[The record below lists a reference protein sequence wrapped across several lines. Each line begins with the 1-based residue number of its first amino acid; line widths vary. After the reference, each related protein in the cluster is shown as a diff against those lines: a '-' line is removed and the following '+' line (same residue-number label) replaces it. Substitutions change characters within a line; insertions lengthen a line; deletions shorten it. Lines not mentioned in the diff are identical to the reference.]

1 MKASEL
7 ATKLRKLAD
16 ALDKAPDAEINPYV
30 SISPR
35 KDDKETFLE
44 LAKVLPRPLTKKI
57 RHEGT
62 SYEDFTLEGD
72 GFVLGIP
79 RSKMCILVEPARPP
93 AMSAPPSSPMRKK
106 RRSVSSN
113 QFPGPQNKA
122 GSQAQLA
129 AVYDGALP
137 VSLGGAGDSTR

>member
-7 ATKLRKLAD
+7 ATKLRTLAD
-16 ALDKAPDAEINPYV
+16 SLDKAPGAEINPYV
-30 SISPR
+30 SISPSC
-35 KDDKETFLE
+35 DNKETFLE

-79 RSKMCILVEPARPP
+79 RSKMCILVEPARP
-93 AMSAPPSSPMRKK
+93 ARYECPSILSE
-106 RRSVSSN
+106 
-113 QFPGPQNKA
+113 A
-122 GSQAQLA
+122 EEA
-129 AVYDGALP
+129 A
-137 VSLGGAGDSTR
+137 LGVF

>member
-16 ALDKAPDAEINPYV
+16 GLDKAPDAEINPYV
-30 SISPR
+30 SISPSC
-35 KDDKETFLE
+35 DNKETFLE

-72 GFVLGIP
+72 GFLLSIP
-79 RSKMCILVEPARPP
+79 RSALCVIVEPARP
-93 AMSAPPSSPMRKK
+93 ARYECPSILSE
-106 RRSVSSN
+106 
-113 QFPGPQNKA
+113 A
-122 GSQAQLA
+122 EEA
-129 AVYDGALP
+129 ALGAF
-137 VSLGGAGDSTR
+137 

>member
-16 ALDKAPDAEINPYV
+16 GLDKAPDAEINPYV
-30 SISPR
+30 SISPSC
-35 KDDKETFLE
+35 DNKETFLE

-72 GFVLGIP
+72 GFLLSIS
-79 RSKMCILVEPARPP
+79 RSALCVIVEPARP
-93 AMSAPPSSPMRKK
+93 ARYECPSILSE
-106 RRSVSSN
+106 
-113 QFPGPQNKA
+113 A
-122 GSQAQLA
+122 EEA
-129 AVYDGALP
+129 ALGAF
-137 VSLGGAGDSTR
+137 

>member
-16 ALDKAPDAEINPYV
+16 GLDKAPDAEINPYV
-30 SISPR
+30 SISPSC
-35 KDDKETFLE
+35 DNKETFLE

-72 GFVLGIP
+72 GFLLSIP
-79 RSKMCILVEPARPP
+79 RSALCVIVEPARP
-93 AMSAPPSSPMRKK
+93 ARYECPSILSE
-106 RRSVSSN
+106 
-113 QFPGPQNKA
+113 A
-122 GSQAQLA
+122 EEA
-129 AVYDGALP
+129 A
-137 VSLGGAGDSTR
+137 LGVF

>member
-35 KDDKETFLE
+35 NDDKETFLE

-79 RSKMCILVEPARPP
+79 RSKMCILVEPARPARYECP
-93 AMSAPPSSPMRKK
+93 TIFSDEEE
-106 RRSVSSN
+106 
-113 QFPGPQNKA
+113 
-122 GSQAQLA
+122 A
-129 AVYDGALP
+129 A
-137 VSLGGAGDSTR
+137 LGKF

>member
-35 KDDKETFLE
+35 NDDKETFLE

-79 RSKMCILVEPARPP
+79 RSRRCRVLF
-93 AMSAPPSSPMRKK
+93 SSYFFFSFLFSSRH
-106 RRSVSSN
+106 SSN
-113 QFPGPQNKA
+113 WRKFCPIP
-122 GSQAQLA
+122 
-129 AVYDGALP
+129 
-137 VSLGGAGDSTR
+137 

>member
-1 MKASEL
+1 VKASEL

-16 ALDKAPDAEINPYV
+16 GLDKAPDAEIDPYV

-35 KDDKETFLE
+35 KGDKETFLE
-44 LAKVLPRPLTKKI
+44 LAKVLPHPLTKKI

-79 RSKMCILVEPARPP
+79 RSAVCILVEPARPARYECP
-93 AMSAPPSSPMRKK
+93 TILSDEEESA
-106 RRSVSSN
+106 
-113 QFPGPQNKA
+113 
-122 GSQAQLA
+122 
-129 AVYDGALP
+129 
-137 VSLGGAGDSTR
+137 LGVF